1 LLTAR
6 NDELDNVKIRSPV
19 KARICEPPLRGA
31 EKNPVIVWKRKIVGS
46 MVTAMAQVSTTTAET
61 PAQRALPV
69 TGRKFFLL
77 FLFLLTYLA
86 LYPYMGDTGVRYYVF
101 RLVSAAVTLMC
112 VYAVSF
118 RRGLIF
124 VALVLAVP
132 SIAEHAIVF
141 RPRMMP
147 VSVVTVILGFA
158 FDLFTIVVIFRRV
171 FVREKPEAETI
182 FGAVC
187 IYLLI
192 GFSFSRLYA
201 ILAIVQPH
209 AFYLDPAVNLHAVPV
224 GFDFIFFS
232 FGSMT
237 TAGAAGIAAA
247 SPQVRSVSMIES
259 VLAVLYIAVMI
270 ARLMG
275 AYRPNQLGSG
285 KAREGDL

>member
-1 LLTAR
+1 
-6 NDELDNVKIRSPV
+6 
-19 KARICEPPLRGA
+19 
-31 EKNPVIVWKRKIVGS
+31 
-46 MVTAMAQVSTTTAET
+46 MAQVSTAADAS
-61 PAQRALPV
+61 PVRRILPV

-77 FLFLLTYLA
+77 FLFLLSYLA
-86 LYPYMGDTGVRYYVF
+86 LFPYMDNTGARYYVF

-118 RRGLIF
+118 RKGLIF

-132 SIAEHAIVF
+132 SIVAHAIVF
-141 RPRMMP
+141 RPGMVP
-147 VSVVTVILGFA
+147 AWVFNVIVSFA
-158 FDLFTIVVIFRRV
+158 FDVFTIVVIFRRV

-192 GFSFSRLYA
+192 GFSFARLYA

-209 AFYLDPAVNLHAVPV
+209 AFYLDPAVNPHPVPV

-275 AYRPNQLGSG
+275 AYRPNQDGS
-285 KAREGDL
+285 RESS

>member
-1 LLTAR
+1 
-6 NDELDNVKIRSPV
+6 
-19 KARICEPPLRGA
+19 
-31 EKNPVIVWKRKIVGS
+31 
-46 MVTAMAQVSTTTAET
+46 MAQVSTTKHKN
-61 PAQRALPV
+61 PAHRILPV

-86 LYPYMGDTGVRYYVF
+86 LYPYMGSTGVRYYLF
-101 RLVSAAVTLMC
+101 RLVSAALTLMC

-118 RRGLIF
+118 RKGLIF

-132 SIAEHAIVF
+132 SIVEHAILF
-141 RPRMMP
+141 RPRLVP
-147 VSVVTVILGFA
+147 ASVVPVILSFA
-158 FDLFTIVVIFRRV
+158 FDVFTIVVIFRRV
-171 FVREKPEAETI
+171 FVRENPEAETI

-192 GFSFSRLYA
+192 GFSFARLYA
-201 ILAIVQPH
+201 ILAILQPH
-209 AFYLDPAVNLHAVPV
+209 AFYLDPAINLHPVPA

-237 TAGAAGIAAA
+237 TAGAAGITAA
-247 SPQVRSVSMIES
+247 SSQVRSVSMIES

-275 AYRPNQLGSG
+275 AYRPSHY
-285 KAREGDL
+285 RSDESS

>member
-1 LLTAR
+1 
-6 NDELDNVKIRSPV
+6 
-19 KARICEPPLRGA
+19 
-31 EKNPVIVWKRKIVGS
+31 
-46 MVTAMAQVSTTTAET
+46 MAQVSTTTDEKPAE
-61 PAQRALPV
+61 RLPV

-77 FLFLLTYLA
+77 FLFLLVYLA
-86 LYPYMGDTGVRYYVF
+86 LYPYMGDSGARYYLF

-118 RRGLIF
+118 RKGLIF

-132 SIAEHAIVF
+132 SVLDHAIVF
-141 RPRMMP
+141 RPRMVP
-147 VSVVTVILGFA
+147 PLVLIVILGFA
-158 FDLFTIVVIFRRV
+158 FDVFTIVIIFRRV

-192 GFSFSRLYA
+192 GFSFARLYA

-209 AFYLDPAVNLHAVPV
+209 AFYLDPAINLHPFPA

-237 TAGAAGIAAA
+237 TAGAAGITAA
-247 SPQVRSVSMIES
+247 SSQVRSVSMIES

-275 AYRPNQLGSG
+275 AYRPSRHGS
-285 KAREGDL
+285 EESS

>member
-1 LLTAR
+1 
-6 NDELDNVKIRSPV
+6 
-19 KARICEPPLRGA
+19 
-31 EKNPVIVWKRKIVGS
+31 
-46 MVTAMAQVSTTTAET
+46 MAQVLTTTEG
-61 PAQRALPV
+61 RAGQGVLPV

-86 LYPYMGDTGVRYYVF
+86 LYPYMGDTGARYYVF

-118 RRGLIF
+118 RKGLIF
-124 VALVLAVP
+124 VALLLAIP
-132 SIAEHAIVF
+132 SIVAHTIVF
-141 RPRMMP
+141 RPRMLP
-147 VSVVTVILGFA
+147 ASVLNVILSFA
-158 FDLFTIVVIFRRV
+158 FDIFTIVVIFRRV

-192 GFSFSRLYA
+192 GFSFARLYA
-201 ILAIVQPH
+201 ILAIIQPH
-209 AFYLDPAVNLHAVPV
+209 AFYLDPAVNLHPVPV

-237 TAGAAGIAAA
+237 TAGAAGMVAG

-275 AYRPNQLGSG
+275 AYRPSHHGADSLITPDS
-285 KAREGDL
+285 

>member
-1 LLTAR
+1 
-6 NDELDNVKIRSPV
+6 
-19 KARICEPPLRGA
+19 
-31 EKNPVIVWKRKIVGS
+31 
-46 MVTAMAQVSTTTAET
+46 MAQLSTATGEN
-61 PAQRALPV
+61 PAHTMLPV

-86 LYPYMGDTGVRYYVF
+86 LYPYMGNTGVRFYLF
-101 RLVSAAVTLMC
+101 RLVSAALTLMC

-118 RRGLIF
+118 RKGLF
-124 VALVLAVP
+124 YVALALAIP
-132 SIAEHAIVF
+132 SIVEHAIVF
-141 RPRMMP
+141 RPTLMP
-147 VSVVTVILGFA
+147 ASAVPVILSFA
-158 FDLFTIVVIFRRV
+158 FDVFTIVIIFRRV

-192 GFSFSRLYA
+192 GFSFARLYA
-201 ILAIVQPH
+201 ILAILQPH
-209 AFYLDPAVNLHAVPV
+209 AFYLDPAVNLHPVPV
-224 GFDFIFFS
+224 GFDFIYFS

-275 AYRPNQLGSG
+275 AYRPNHYRPEESS
-285 KAREGDL
+285 

>member
-1 LLTAR
+1 
-6 NDELDNVKIRSPV
+6 
-19 KARICEPPLRGA
+19 
-31 EKNPVIVWKRKIVGS
+31 
-46 MVTAMAQVSTTTAET
+46 MAQLSTTTDDS
-61 PAQRALPV
+61 PAQTNNSPAQPILPV

-77 FLFLLTYLA
+77 FLFLLAYLA
-86 LYPYMGDTGVRYYVF
+86 MYPYMGNTGVPYYLF
-101 RLVSAAVTLMC
+101 RLVSAALTLMC

-118 RRGLIF
+118 RKGLIY
-124 VALVLAVP
+124 VALALAIP
-132 SIAEHAIVF
+132 SIVEHALIF
-141 RPRMMP
+141 RPRLVP
-147 VSVVTVILGFA
+147 ASVITVILSFA
-158 FDLFTIVVIFRRV
+158 FDVFTIVVIFRRV

-192 GFSFSRLYA
+192 GFSFARLYA

-209 AFYLDPAVNLHAVPV
+209 AFYLDPAVNLHPVPV

-247 SPQVRSVSMIES
+247 SPQVRSISMIES

-275 AYRPNQLGSG
+275 AYRPNHYRS
-285 KAREGDL
+285 EESS

>member
-1 LLTAR
+1 
-6 NDELDNVKIRSPV
+6 
-19 KARICEPPLRGA
+19 
-31 EKNPVIVWKRKIVGS
+31 
-46 MVTAMAQVSTTTAET
+46 MAQVSIATDEKS
-61 PAQRALPV
+61 AQRVLLPV

-77 FLFLLTYLA
+77 FLFLLAYLA
-86 LYPYMGDTGVRYYVF
+86 LYPYMGDTGARYYVF

-118 RRGLIF
+118 RKGLIF
-124 VALVLAVP
+124 VALILAVP
-132 SIAEHAIVF
+132 SIVVHTIVF
-141 RPRMMP
+141 RPRMVP
-147 VSVVTVILGFA
+147 LSVFNVILSFA
-158 FDLFTIVVIFRRV
+158 FDVFTIGIIFRRV

-192 GFSFSRLYA
+192 GFSFARIYA
-201 ILAIVQPH
+201 ILAIIQPH
-209 AFYLDPAVNLHAVPV
+209 AFYLDPASNLHLVPV
-224 GFDFIFFS
+224 GFDFIYFS

-237 TAGAAGIAAA
+237 TAGAAGITAA

-275 AYRPNQLGSG
+275 AYRPNQNGSG
-285 KAREGDL
+285 ASS